1 MLAHGNSA
9 VEVNA
14 PVASVHLV
22 RVRVDKETGVVTP
35 IQYVAV
41 QDVGFALNPLMVEG
55 QLQGG
60 ALQGLA
66 MGLQEQL
73 VYDDEGHLQTPSFL
87 DYALPRCDEAP
98 PVEPVL
104 VEIPSPKGP
113 FGIRGVGEPPIVPG
127 AAALANAVRDA
138 TGIRVAE
145 LPIRAPKLWE
155 KMQDPKKCKKHLTV
169 NQ

>member
-1 MLAHGNSA
+1 LLAHGNSA

-35 IQYVAV
+35 LQYVAV

-66 MGLQEQL
+66 IGLQEQL
-73 VYDDEGHLQTPSFL
+73 VYDDDGHLLTPSFL

-98 PVEPVL
+98 SVEPVL
-104 VEIPSPKGP
+104 VEVASPKGP

-127 AAALANAVRDA
+127 PAALANAVRDA
-138 TGIRVAE
+138 TGIRVKK
-145 LPIRAPKLWE
+145 LPIRAPELWE
-155 KMQDPKKCKKHLTV
+155 KMQ
-169 NQ
+169 N